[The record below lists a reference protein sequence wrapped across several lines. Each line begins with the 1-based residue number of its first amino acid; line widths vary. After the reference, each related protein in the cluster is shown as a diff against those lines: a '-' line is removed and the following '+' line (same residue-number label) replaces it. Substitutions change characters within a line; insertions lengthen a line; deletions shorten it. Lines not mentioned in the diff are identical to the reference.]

1 MNAPR
6 LRRLATLAA
15 LAGLAAACSAR
26 PEAAPTA
33 DSTVG
38 LEPPDDLSKADTA
51 FALAFAID
59 LPQFET
65 QSNGL
70 LVREVD
76 GGRGGARVRP
86 GNIVSLRYAGFL
98 ANGTE
103 FDGSARNGKL
113 LRFVVGQH
121 RVIEGLE
128 EGIKGMHVG
137 GRRRLIIPPALA
149 YGKEGQAGVVPSRA
163 TLVFDVELVDLR

>member
-1 MNAPR
+1 MNVPR
-6 LRRLATLAA
+6 LRRLAA
-15 LAGLAAACSAR
+15 LVVTVGLAACAR
-26 PEAAPTA
+26 GSDAAPRG

-51 FALAFAID
+51 FALGFAID
-59 LPQFET
+59 LPQFDRRE
-65 QSNGL
+65 NGL
-70 LVREVD
+70 MVREVAS
-76 GGRGGARVRP
+76 GRGGARVRS
-86 GNIVSLRYAGFL
+86 GNVVAVRYAGFL

-128 EGIKGMHVG
+128 EGIRGMHVG

-149 YGKEGQAGVVPSRA
+149 YGKTGQPGVIPSRA